1 MNCPKCGREIDVVEG
16 QQYCS
21 HCGEKLGLDFNLAQE
36 NSGVLSK
43 SPDESSIDPPG
54 SESTQYQEYPSP
66 WEDENST
73 GFFSGLL
80 LTIKQTILN
89 PVDYFIRMP
98 RSGKWWLPVLFYII
112 MGVIGAILGLISGFF
127 VESPVMTHGALVKH
141 MAISSIMALPILLF
155 IELYFGAMV
164 LHLSMIIFGAGRE
177 KFQTTLKIVAY
188 SAGPNIFYAVPF
200 VGWLLA
206 GIWSFWITV
215 IGIKVVGQVST
226 ARALLVT
233 LAPAFIVISVLIG
246 LIFLIMGLVGIS
258 SII

>member
-16 QQYCS
+16 QQYCG
-21 HCGEKLGLDFNLAQE
+21 HCGEKLAPDFNLAQE
-36 NSGVLSK
+36 TSDSIPK
-43 SPDESSIDPPG
+43 FSDESSIAPPG
-54 SESTQYQEYPSP
+54 LECSQHQECNSP

-73 GFFSGLL
+73 SFFNGLL
-80 LTIKQTILN
+80 LTIKQTLLN
-89 PVDYFIRMP
+89 PADYFTSMP
-98 RSGKWWLPVLFYII
+98 RSGKWWLPGLFYII
-112 MGVIGAILGLISGFF
+112 MGVMGAILGLISGFF
-127 VESPVMTHGALVKH
+127 VESPVVTHGALVKH

-164 LHLSMIIFGAGRE
+164 LHLSMLIFGAGRE

-258 SII
+258 SLI